1 MCENDYGNV
10 KMGVLNIYE
19 LRNYSPLVQI
29 NIEIKHVTVTF
40 SDLKVE
46 INVNNYTL
54 TAQNL
59 RCILLKAL
67 LVVYA
72 ITFKVQSFR
81 HCALI
86 SSV

>member
-46 INVNNYTL
+46 INVIT
-54 TAQNL
+54 
-59 RCILLKAL
+59 IHWLLKICGA
-67 LVVYA
+67 Y
-72 ITFKVQSFR
+72 F
-81 HCALI
+81 
-86 SSV
+86 